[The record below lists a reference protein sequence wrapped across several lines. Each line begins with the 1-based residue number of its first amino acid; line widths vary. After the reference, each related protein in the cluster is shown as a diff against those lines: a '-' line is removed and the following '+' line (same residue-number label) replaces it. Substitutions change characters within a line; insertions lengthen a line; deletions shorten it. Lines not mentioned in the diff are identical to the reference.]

1 MKYFQ
6 LSPSQVTEEEQLLR
20 TFVSVFLLKL
30 LQFNNYFGNY
40 SDTETFAELTE
51 KYLYIGRLLLHFS
64 HSLPPSSLSWNLE
77 TSGTWQWVNSAAT
90 TC

>member
-1 MKYFQ
+1 M
-6 LSPSQVTEEEQLLR
+6 LR

-64 HSLPPSSLSWNLE
+64 HSLPQNVQDITLLEPGNLRDLAVGE
-77 TSGTWQWVNSAAT
+77 LGCYNLLNVYEKM
-90 TC
+90 